1 MYFFRTFVVTP
12 PPLVTSYA
20 QHTLQRGHCFTLSR
34 CPSRCLSRALACR
47 VSHAGR
53 RPVTMAVGQHN
64 VQMGNPFL
72 CQHGLTSRLLSPF
85 LCKNG
90 TVRRA
95 GKSIIQMLL
104 QEHQMTAGGLKLCGY
119 FQLVTN
125 NIIKKTFYEKHYSW
139 PNQYTFRG
147 IMHFSVMIVVFM

>member
-1 MYFFRTFVVTP
+1 MVYVFFLELLLLRP
-12 PPLVTSYA
+12 HHLSQA
-20 QHTLQRGHCFTLSR
+20 MHSIQRGHCFTLSR

-125 NIIKKTFYEKHYSW
+125 NIIKKTFYEKHYS
-139 PNQYTFRG
+139 
-147 IMHFSVMIVVFM
+147 